1 MPMDEE
7 QGKKVRIAAVGDL
20 HVRITDRG
28 KWKEYFET
36 ICAQADILVLAGDLT
51 DTGDEDEAGLLAEE
65 LRGCKVSMVGVLGNH
80 DHEKDRQKLIKETL
94 QQAGVAI
101 LDGESVVVEGVG
113 FAGIKGFCGGFGT
126 FMLSKFGENTLKS
139 FVQEAVDEA
148 LKLERAL
155 SRLGQH
161 RGELHK
167 IAIMHYAPIV
177 ETVEG
182 EPLEIYPFLG
192 SSRLLEPLQRTEVQA
207 VFHGHAHKGQPE
219 GRTPNGVPV
228 YNVSLPVLG
237 RLGAPTPFHLME
249 IDIPVSDHAQTP
261 QNR

>member
-1 MPMDEE
+1 MDGN

-20 HVRITDRG
+20 HVRTTDRG
-28 KWKEYFET
+28 KWKEYFQA

-51 DTGDEDEAGLLAEE
+51 DTGDEDEASLLAEE
-65 LRGCKVSMVGVLGNH
+65 LQGCKVSMVGVLGNH
-80 DHEKDRQKLIKETL
+80 DHEKGRHKLIKETL

-101 LDGESVVVEGVG
+101 LDGESVVIEGVG
-113 FAGIKGFCGGFGT
+113 FAGIKGFCGGFGS
-126 FMLSKFGENTLKS
+126 FMLSKFGEEIMKS

-161 RGELHK
+161 GGDLHK

-177 ETVEG
+177 ETVKG

-207 VFHGHAHKGQPE
+207 VFHGHAHKGQPQ
-219 GRTPNGVPV
+219 GRTPNGIPV
-228 YNVSLPVLG
+228 YNVSLPILARQGVS
-237 RLGAPTPFHLME
+237 APFHLME
-249 IDIPVSDHAQTP
+249 VAIPVGDVADTP